1 MRLRDL
7 VALAGVVLPLALA
20 APAGAVTYYVAT
32 DITKANVTVDQG
44 SSPTWTFSLGA
55 GTVFD
60 LGGGNLTM
68 KTNNA
73 DQNLVWTV
81 YQDIIGGPVVGTHSF
96 TPVEFAG
103 LFPASDTSS
112 YTPIQLYFSSP
123 IPLGSATEATTYFL
137 QLSSTVDN
145 SKQYF
150 IKGGSSAL
158 TFQNAN
164 GTPADLN
171 VTAEVV
177 PEPASGL
184 ALAAGLMGLGIL
196 RRRRNDGAAPSAG

>member
-7 VALAGVVLPLALA
+7 LAITCIAMPVAIA

-32 DITKANVTVDQG
+32 DITKANVTVDQN

-55 GTVFD
+55 GTQFD

-81 YQDIIGGPVVGTHSF
+81 YQDFVGGPIVGTRSF
-96 TPVEFAG
+96 TPAAFAA
-103 LFPASDTSS
+103 LFPGSDTSP
-112 YTPIQLYFSSP
+112 YTAIQLYFGSP
-123 IPLGSATEATTYFL
+123 IALGSPTEATTYFL
-137 QLSSTVDN
+137 ELSSTVDN
-145 SKQYF
+145 NKQYF

-158 TFQNAN
+158 TFQDSN

-177 PEPASGL
+177 PEPASAL
-184 ALAAGLMGLGIL
+184 ALAAGLLGLGIA
-196 RRRRNDGAAPSAG
+196 RRRMPKGVAATA